1 MTTERRAID
10 GDFER
15 EVGASLI
22 GWIAAT
28 RAGRWRGPRGALDY
42 VQVQEHTPQAP
53 VRDFVAWASG
63 YSDHLVPG
71 ARERMEAFADDVLG
85 LGADE
90 AAEIERMKN
99 EAAA

>member
-15 EVGASLI
+15 EVGAALL

-28 RAGRWRGPRGALDY
+28 RVGRWRGPRGGLDY
-42 VQVQEHTPQAP
+42 IEVNDAAP
-53 VRDFVAWASG
+53 DGLVRDFVAWASG

-71 ARERMEAFADDVLG
+71 ARDRMEAL
-85 LGADE
+85 ADE
-90 AAEIERMKN
+90 MLRARAEVERAKAEVAA
-99 EAAA
+99 